1 MTDSATIQSTSPV
14 RGMSLAGAVSVGV
27 GAIVGGGIL
36 ALSGVAF
43 AVAGPSALVAFALN
57 GVIAMLT
64 AISFAEMSAAFPQ
77 SGGAYVF
84 AKKVLSV
91 QAAFAVGWVVW
102 FASIVASV
110 LYALGFASFA
120 VLTVQTLWVGA
131 PDWIAG
137 RWPGTALALLAA
149 GYYTFSLLRTSG
161 GGSWINAGKIIVFS
175 LLILG
180 GVWALAARPEI
191 DLGARLTPFFAEGW
205 SGLLQAMG
213 YTFIA
218 LQGFDLIAAVAGEVR
233 DAPRTVPRAMIYSLI
248 IALVIYLPLLF
259 IVATVGIPDGDSVTT
274 LAQSQPEAVVAIAA
288 RNYLGQFGYWLV
300 IIAGLLSMLSA
311 LQANLFAASRVAQSM
326 AADRT
331 MPERLATV
339 SERSGA
345 PTWAILVTA
354 AVVVVILLIVPDVA
368 AAGAAASLIFLITFA
383 LAHGTNILMRRR
395 QRARGGSV
403 PGLPAVPIIGA
414 AACLFLAIFQ
424 GVAVPAA
431 GAITAVWLTG
441 GGLLYLFLFA
451 RRARVF
457 DASAEAEDPQL
468 AQLRGRNPLVL
479 VPIANPANAAAMVG
493 IANAMAPPTFGRVLL
508 LSVVRPPTDWQ
519 SGIVPPQLTVAQSVL
534 QEALTASFAAGL
546 SPEALAT
553 VASGQ
558 WQEIARVART
568 HRCESLLLGLT
579 NLAEGAS
586 TANLEEIM
594 SDVDSDVVVLRAPKG
609 WSLERVQRILVPVG
623 GQHHHN
629 ELRARLLT
637 SLCRVPGR
645 HFTYLRLVPTT
656 AEGATER
663 MHRQLRRVVEDE
675 LPAWVAKVAETEV
688 LPVDNMADA
697 LVAQAAAADLVI
709 LGLRKEGR
717 HGRLLG
723 DLSLRIAQETDTALL
738 LINQRG

>member
-1 MTDSATIQSTSPV
+1 MTDSAINQSAPTA
-14 RGMSLAGAVSVGV
+14 RGMGLAGAVSVGV

-43 AVAGPSALVAFALN
+43 AVTGPSALLAFALN
-57 GVIAMLT
+57 GVIAILT
-64 AISFAEMSAAFPQ
+64 AISFAQMSKAFPQ

-84 AKKVLSV
+84 AKKILSV

-120 VLTVQTLWVGA
+120 VLTVQTLWSGA
-131 PDWIAG
+131 PAWLAG
-137 RWPGTALALLAA
+137 RWAGTVLALLAS
-149 GYYTFSLLRTSG
+149 GYYTYSLLRTSG
-161 GGSWINAGKIIVFS
+161 GGSWINAGKVIVFA
-175 LLILG
+175 LLIIG
-180 GVWALAARPEI
+180 GVWVLFTQPGI

-218 LQGFDLIAAVAGEVR
+218 LQGFDLIAAVAGEVD
-233 DAPRTVPRAMIYSLI
+233 DAPRTVPRAMIISLI
-248 IALVIYLPLLF
+248 IALAIYLPLLF
-259 IVATVGIPDGDSVTT
+259 ILATVGVQEGESITT
-274 LAQSQPEAVVAIAA
+274 LAQGQPEAVVAIAA

-300 IIAGLLSMLSA
+300 IVAGLLSMLSA
-311 LQANLFAASRVAQSM
+311 LQANLFAASRVVQSM

-331 MPERLATV
+331 MPEQLSTV
-339 SERSGA
+339 SASSGA
-345 PTWAILVTA
+345 PMLAILVTA
-354 AVVVVILLIVPDVA
+354 AVVGVILLIVPDVA

-383 LAHGTNILMRRR
+383 LAHGTNILMLRR
-395 QRARGGSV
+395 QQARAGAKPR
-403 PGLPAVPIIGA
+403 LPAVPIAGA

-431 GAITAVWLTG
+431 GVITAVWLAA

-457 DASAEAEDPQL
+457 DASAEAEDPEL

-493 IANAMAPPTFGRVLL
+493 VANAMAPPNFGRVLL

-519 SGIVPPQLTVAQSVL
+519 PGTVPAQLTSAQAVL
-534 QEALTASFAAGL
+534 QEALIASFAAGL

-553 VASGQ
+553 VAPMQ
-558 WQEIARVART
+558 WQEIARVARI

-579 NLAEGAS
+579 NLAEGET
-586 TANLEEIM
+586 TANLEEVM
-594 SDVDSDVVVLRAPKG
+594 SDVNSDVVVLRAPKG
-609 WSLERVQRILVPVG
+609 WSLDNVQRILVPVG

-645 HFTYLRLVPTT
+645 HFTYLRFVPQA
-656 AEGATER
+656 AESAVARVNKEL
-663 MHRQLRRVVEDE
+663 RQLVEDE
-675 LPAWVAKVAETEV
+675 LPAWVAKVADTQV
-688 LPVDNMADA
+688 LSVENMADA

-709 LGLRKEGR
+709 IGLRREGR
-717 HGRLLG
+717 HGRLFG
-723 DLSLRIAQETDTALL
+723 DLSLRIARETDTALL
-738 LINQRG
+738 MINRRG